1 MEKILNAYRTNELN
15 LKPHRFVDDFVVK
28 NRQVLA
34 ARIRSMKNVWGG
46 EGELNC
52 ITSVGVIGK
61 CRCLLRREIRNSIDS
76 ITREHAILRSTFET
90 ASIHMQTYTCQSA
103 NPRYSLACEI
113 RCYFTVRH
121 YSSFYGA
128 KFYFDY
134 SLLFYTRIFYSY
146 RFLEDTRKIEEENRI
161 FLFFFLNLN
170 NKEFNFLS

>member
-90 ASIHMQTYTCQSA
+90 VSNTYAKVYVSECKSPLLLGLW
-103 NPRYSLACEI
+103 NKMLFHGPSLFIILWCKI
-113 RCYFTVRH
+113 
-121 YSSFYGA
+121 
-128 KFYFDY
+128 
-134 SLLFYTRIFYSY
+134 LFR
-146 RFLEDTRKIEEENRI
+146 
-161 FLFFFLNLN
+161 LFFTILYANILLVSFLGRYEEDRRRESNIFIFFFKL
-170 NKEFNFLS
+170 E

>member
-46 EGELNC
+46 KGELNC

-90 ASIHMQTYTCQSA
+90 VSNTYAKVYVSECKSPLLLGLW
-103 NPRYSLACEI
+103 NKMLFHGPSLFIILWCKI
-113 RCYFTVRH
+113 
-121 YSSFYGA
+121 
-128 KFYFDY
+128 
-134 SLLFYTRIFYSY
+134 LFR
-146 RFLEDTRKIEEENRI
+146 
-161 FLFFFLNLN
+161 LFFTILYANILLVSFLGRYEEDRRRESNI
-170 NKEFNFLS
+170 FIFFF

>member
-1 MEKILNAYRTNELN
+1 MLTERTKIKFKIPSRR
-15 LKPHRFVDDFVVK
+15 RFVDDFVVK

-90 ASIHMQTYTCQSA
+90 VSIHMQTYTCQSA

>member
-90 ASIHMQTYTCQSA
+90 VSNTYAKVYVSECKSPLLLGLW
-103 NPRYSLACEI
+103 NKMLFHGPSLFIILWCKI
-113 RCYFTVRH
+113 
-121 YSSFYGA
+121 
-128 KFYFDY
+128 
-134 SLLFYTRIFYSY
+134 LFR
-146 RFLEDTRKIEEENRI
+146 
-161 FLFFFLNLN
+161 LFFTILYANILLVSFLGRYEEDRRRESNI
-170 NKEFNFLS
+170 FIFFFFG

>member
-1 MEKILNAYRTNELN
+1 MLTERTKIKFKIPSRR
-15 LKPHRFVDDFVVK
+15 RFVDDFVVK

-90 ASIHMQTYTCQSA
+90 VSNTYAKVYVSECKSPLLLGLWNKMLFHGPSLFIILWCKILFRLFFTILYA
-103 NPRYSLACEI
+103 NILLVSFLGRSKKRIE
-113 RCYFTVRH
+113 YF
-121 YSSFYGA
+121 Y
-128 KFYFDY
+128 
-134 SLLFYTRIFYSY
+134 
-146 RFLEDTRKIEEENRI
+146 
-161 FLFFFLNLN
+161 FFFLNLN
-170 NKEFNFLS
+170 NKEFNFLSWLSWR

>member
-90 ASIHMQTYTCQSA
+90 VSNTYAKVYVSECKSPLLLGLW
-103 NPRYSLACEI
+103 NKMLFHGPSLFIILWCKI
-113 RCYFTVRH
+113 
-121 YSSFYGA
+121 
-128 KFYFDY
+128 
-134 SLLFYTRIFYSY
+134 LFR
-146 RFLEDTRKIEEENRI
+146 
-161 FLFFFLNLN
+161 LFFTILYANILLVSFLGRYEEDRRRESNI
-170 NKEFNFLS
+170 FIFFF